1 MVTEYLESN
10 RKEADAVYVET
21 VKAGDGWMHTVK
33 KGQVLRIVDVNG
45 NQAVDTIFYNADD
58 IYERYSVQQTVQAQR
73 NALVGLGTE
82 LRSNDDNVM
91 LKVVADTCGDHD
103 TLGSACSC
111 ESNMIRYGF
120 HTRYMHACRETF
132 LAKLLA
138 TPGMDKRDQVNN
150 LNFFMYVP
158 LDAEGRLNF
167 ADGISSAQFCRRHL
181 LSGEIHRTA
190 GDDEHHRSGVELPAA
205 EQSLQR
211 LRPDA
216 GQNDHLG

>member
-1 MVTEYLESN
+1 MVTEYLESK
-10 RKEADAVYVET
+10 RKEEDAVYVDV
-21 VKAGDGWMHTVK
+21 VKAGAGWMHTVK
-33 KGQVLRIVDVNG
+33 KGQVLRIVDLNG

-58 IYERYSVQQTVQAQR
+58 IYERYSVQQTIQAQR

-120 HTRYMHACRETF
+120 HTRYMHACRESF
-132 LAKLLA
+132 LAQLLV
-138 TPGMDKRDQVNN
+138 TPGMNKRDQVNN

-167 ADGISSAQFCRRHL
+167 ADGISSP
-181 LSGEIHRTA
+181 GKYI
-190 GDDEHHRSGVELPAA
+190 ELEAMMNILVLVSNCP
-205 EQSLQR
+205 QLNN
-211 LRPDA
+211 PCNGYDPTPVKMIVW
-216 GQNDHLG
+216 DK

>member
-1 MVTEYLESN
+1 MVTEYLESK
-10 RKEADAVYVET
+10 RKEEDAVYVDV
-21 VKAGDGWMHTVK
+21 VKAGAGWMHTVK
-33 KGQVLRIVDVNG
+33 KGQVLRIVDLNG

-58 IYERYSVQQTVQAQR
+58 IYERYSVQQTIQAQR

-120 HTRYMHACRETF
+120 HTRYMHACRESF
-132 LAKLLA
+132 LAQLLA
-138 TPGMDKRDQVNN
+138 TPGMNKRDQVNN

-167 ADGISSAQFCRRHL
+167 ADGISSP
-181 LSGEIHRTA
+181 GKYI
-190 GDDEHHRSGVELPAA
+190 ELEAMMNILVLVSNCP
-205 EQSLQR
+205 QLNN
-211 LRPDA
+211 PCNGYDPTPVKMIVW
-216 GQNDHLG
+216 DK

>member
-1 MVTEYLESN
+1 MVTQYLESKRN
-10 RKEADAVYVET
+10 EADAVYVET
-21 VKAGDGWMHTVK
+21 VKAGAGWMHTVK
-33 KGQVLRIVDVNG
+33 KGQILRIVDING

-132 LAKLLA
+132 LAKLKA
-138 TPGMDKRDQVNN
+138 CAP
-150 LNFFMYVP
+150 
-158 LDAEGRLNF
+158 E
-167 ADGISSAQFCRRHL
+167 
-181 LSGEIHRTA
+181 
-190 GDDEHHRSGVELPAA
+190 GVEIMEPVRIGRTDDWENPEDQWEAMAPAA
-205 EQSLQR
+205 TAALAMVGTSQ
-211 LRPDA
+211 A
-216 GQNDHLG
+216 

>member
-1 MVTEYLESN
+1 MATQYLESG
-10 RKEADAVYVET
+10 RKESEAVYVEM
-21 VKAGDGWMHTVK
+21 VKAGAGWMHPVK
-33 KGQVLRIVDVNG
+33 KGQILRIVDLNG

-58 IYERYSVQQTVQAQR
+58 ICERYSVQQTVQAQR

-91 LKVVADTCGDHD
+91 LKVIADTCGDHD

-120 HTRYMHACRETF
+120 HTRYMHACRESF
-132 LAKLLA
+132 LARLLA

-158 LDAEGRLNF
+158 LDSEGRLNF
-167 ADGISSAQFCRRHL
+167 ADGISSP
-181 LSGEIHRTA
+181 GKYI
-190 GDDEHHRSGVELPAA
+190 ELEAMMNIIVLVSNCP
-205 EQSLQR
+205 QLNNPCNGYDPTPVKMIIWDKKR
-211 LRPDA
+211 
-216 GQNDHLG
+216 

>member
-1 MVTEYLESN
+1 MVTEYRESN
-10 RKEADAVYVET
+10 RKESDAVYVET
-21 VKAGDGWMHTVK
+21 VKAGAGWMHTVK
-33 KGQVLRIVDVNG
+33 KGQVLRIVDLNG

-58 IYERYSVQQTVQAQR
+58 IYERYSVQQTVQAQK
-73 NALVGLGTE
+73 NALVGVGTE
-82 LRSNDDNVM
+82 LRSNDDHVM
-91 LKVVADTCGDHD
+91 LRVVADTCGDHD

-138 TPGMDKRDQVNN
+138 IPGMDKRDQVNN

-167 ADGISSAQFCRRHL
+167 ADGISSP
-181 LSGEIHRTA
+181 GKYI
-190 GDDEHHRSGVELPAA
+190 ELEATMNVIVLVSNCP
-205 EQSLQR
+205 QLNN
-211 LRPDA
+211 PCNGYDPTPVKMIVW
-216 GQNDHLG
+216 DK

>member
-10 RKEADAVYVET
+10 RNEADAVYVET
-21 VKAGDGWMHTVK
+21 VKAGAGWMHTVK
-33 KGQVLRIVDVNG
+33 KGQILRIVDVNG

-82 LRSNDDNVM
+82 LRSNDDNIM

-167 ADGISSAQFCRRHL
+167 ADGISSP
-181 LSGEIHRTA
+181 GKYI
-190 GDDEHHRSGVELPAA
+190 ELQAMMNVIVLVSNCP
-205 EQSLQR
+205 QLNN
-211 LRPDA
+211 PCNGYDPTPVKMIIWD
-216 GQNDHLG
+216 N

>member
-82 LRSNDDNVM
+82 LRSNDHNVM

-167 ADGISSAQFCRRHL
+167 ADGISSP
-181 LSGEIHRTA
+181 GKYI
-190 GDDEHHRSGVELPAA
+190 ELQAMMNVIVLVSNCP
-205 EQSLQR
+205 QLNN
-211 LRPDA
+211 PCNGYDPTPVKMIIWD
-216 GQNDHLG
+216 N